1 MLLSL
6 VPSLSVDMTIVP
18 QVRFSDSKAEIDV
31 DRLQELFN
39 LGAFWGQNRK
49 VEDLQTAIENS
60 QVAVSMWDG
69 DKLVGIAR
77 ATSDGVFRATIWD
90 VVIHPDYRGFGFGKT
105 LVEKL
110 LANSFM
116 CRVERIYLTTTYQQK
131 FYEKLGFQL
140 NTTSTMV
147 LLRQ

>member
-1 MLLSL
+1 MLVSP

-31 DRLQELFN
+31 YQLQDLFN

-49 VEDLQTAIENS
+49 VEDLQTAIDNS

-69 DKLVGIAR
+69 GKLVGIAR

-90 VVIHPDYRGFGFGKT
+90 VVIHPDYRGFGFGKA
-105 LVEKL
+105 LVENL
-110 LANSFM
+110 LANPFM